1 MSAPFEQLEREL
13 VAAAARLAAGEAA
26 PAAAVPP
33 APHHDARTDA
43 RRAAAPLARRAAGR
57 FALAAALL
65 ALAAAGGWLAAD
77 RETGRPGAQRAAPAW
92 PLDVGESR
100 IASVRA
106 PAAGAQPEWTVRVSR
121 PKPTSVCVTV
131 GQLRA
136 RKLGLAGSDGRFRE
150 LPPGTADA
158 CGAGSVL
165 AARPVESGA
174 TVVGGVAGDGL
185 RSVRIEEGGAPVA
198 VPHSPEGAF
207 VYVTDPTRDKP
218 VVSLRWS
225 DGRTE
230 RFIVPRSA
238 LVIPGPGPSLKVPA
252 TRDPSARTPL
262 GPLQILPAPRPVE
275 PSPSPVEPAPR
286 ERRSG
291 SM

>member
-26 PAAAVPP
+26 PAAALPP
-33 APHHDARTDA
+33 ASRDGGRS
-43 RRAAAPLARRAAGR
+43 RRRIPAAAIASV
-57 FALAAALL
+57 LL
-65 ALAAAGGWLAAD
+65 ALAAAGAWLAAD
-77 RETGRPGAQRAAPAW
+77 REAGRPESERAAPAW
-92 PLDVGESR
+92 PLEVGESR

-106 PAAGAQPEWTVRVSR
+106 PAVGAQPDWAVRVSR
-121 PKPTSVCVTV
+121 PKPAIVCVTV

-150 LPPGTADA
+150 LPTGTADA
-158 CGAGSVL
+158 CGAESAL
-165 AARPVESGA
+165 AARPVGGGGTA
-174 TVVGGVAGDGL
+174 VGGVAGDGL

-207 VYVTDPTRDKP
+207 VYVTDPTRAEP

-230 RFIVPRSA
+230 RFLVPPSR
-238 LVIPGPGPSLKVPA
+238 LVIPAPGPSRKVPA
-252 TRDPSARTPL
+252 TRDPS
-262 GPLQILPAPRPVE
+262 GPRQPSQLQILPAPRPLE
-275 PSPSPVEPAPR
+275 PSPSPVAPAPR
-286 ERRSG
+286 ERRRDG
-291 SM
+291 SF